1 MTRRAKHWQNGIID
15 RSWCCPRGRS
25 PARVFRSDAFGLIL
39 CLLTGPAL
47 FGIGALHLVA
57 AIGQLSAIAS
67 EVSVVDDPENDGL
80 VVDLLEHQVLAVWS
94 GVHILYADSVPVR
107 SRLQCAIGADPDG
120 VRELNTRAVDS
131 ALVRGSND

>member
-1 MTRRAKHWQNGIID
+1 VL
-15 RSWCCPRGRS
+15 S
-25 PARVFRSDAFGLIL
+25 
-39 CLLTGPAL
+39 
-47 FGIGALHLVA
+47 GIGALHLVA

-107 SRLQCAIGADPDG
+107 SRLQCAIGAGPDG
-120 VRELNTRAVDS
+120 VRELNTRAVDI